1 MKNLFIKFSLILF
14 VALCLAQCN
23 LERDEYYEIPD
34 WVGVSVYETLQKK
47 GGFDLYL
54 KLVDKTQYSVPLK
67 GNGLWTVFA
76 PTDAAV
82 QEWLNKKHGGS
93 IDAVSEADAAK
104 VVAYSMVYN
113 RYMFD
118 QLSHVLGEGKWDSVS
133 SVKKKTPYYET
144 IRREEYP
151 PLSTVPDKCIWVV
164 EANRGWNHYY
174 NDNNYKFLPFYLDD
188 YFKNRQVPLGPDD
201 YNLFYDRAYTGRNIQ
216 NASVLDDPAYFNI
229 KTSNGVIHVVDQV
242 NEPLRTIEQLL
253 NDPGYSKF
261 KSLLNLKNPAGE
273 PYFYTYS
280 TNQSFTNTLRQIFP
294 NMDPPIDQAYVKFWT
309 GLSIPINTERFI
321 SQYEKYISAEKQAE
335 MSGYTIFAPNDVAM
349 DKFFENVIKYYPD
362 YQNWESLPLPVL
374 QYFINAHLVE
384 GMVWPTMYNTEKNYW
399 EDFINGAGPA
409 GPTFGEHRQRY
420 VDIKPASNG
429 FFFGSDDYV
438 RSRYL
443 ETVYSEILLS
453 PNKYGFMFNAMQ
465 KYSMNNM
472 REDLVKCQLN
482 AENEVDYTVLLISN
496 EQFAE
501 LGISYNMSTDVFD
514 HPSGVAY
521 ADELMQRL
529 IRSHVFKRINNDTIN
544 TSIKD
549 FHTIPNSLTLN
560 QYDGWAFALNDYGE
574 MVRYKNGEIQMV
586 GNHNAA
592 DERVTPT
599 LVDHRPFLNG
609 QLFTIDKLLK
619 FPNPVDCADIE
630 NCPEVDMW
638 EYIRR
643 AGLNNPNITGN
654 GSYTSDFSFV
664 NYMRYLMDKDPGLS
678 SARRTT
684 KPLTFS
690 NEQSWTILM
699 PTNAALSRAITAGV
713 LPRLSNILV
722 QMEAGS
728 STALLDQAIE
738 FFRYHFI
745 SGTVLVN
752 DGFNRIVTNTSRTV
766 RPTAVLP
773 YVVLTPKKV
782 NITESTFLSV
792 TKDEDTGLQFTNYHR
807 LRIPAERIRT
817 AKVIPGVNRSNLFGI
832 RTVLHEVDN
841 YLLYEEP

>member
-14 VALCLAQCN
+14 VSLFLTQCK
-23 LERDEYYEIPD
+23 LERDEYYEIPE
-34 WVGVSVYETLQKK
+34 WVGVSIYETLQKK

-82 QEWLNKKHGGS
+82 QEWLNKNHGGS
-93 IDAVSEADAAK
+93 IDAVSEEDAGK

-118 QLSHVLGEGKWDSVS
+118 QLSHILGEGKWDSIS

-151 PLSTVPDKCIWVV
+151 PLSTAPDKSIWVV
-164 EANRGWNHYY
+164 DINRGWNHYFR
-174 NDNNYKFLPFYLDD
+174 DNNYKFLPFYLDD
-188 YFKNRQVPLGPDD
+188 YFKNRQVPLGKDD
-201 YNLFYDRAYTGRNIQ
+201 YNMFYDREYTGRNIQ
-216 NASVLDDPAYFNI
+216 NASILDDPEYYNI
-229 KTSNGVIHVVDQV
+229 KTSNGVIHVVDCV
-242 NEPLRTIEQLL
+242 NEPLLMLDQLL
-253 NDPGYSKF
+253 DDPRYSKF
-261 KSLLNLKNPAGE
+261 KSLLELKNPAGE
-273 PYFYTYS
+273 PYFYSYLTAS
-280 TNQSFTNTLRQIFP
+280 GLTETWRTTFP
-294 NMDPPIDQAYVKFWT
+294 NMDPPIDQVYIKYWSN
-309 GLSIPINTERFI
+309 LSIPINCERFI
-321 SQYEKYISAEKQAE
+321 SRYERYISAELQAE
-335 MSGYTIFAPNDVAM
+335 MNGYTIFAPNNDAM
-349 DKFFENVIKYYPD
+349 DKFFKDVISFYKD
-362 YQNWESLPLPVL
+362 YQSLESLPLQVL
-374 QYFINAHLVE
+374 LYFINAHLVE

-409 GPTFGEHRQRY
+409 GPTFNEHRQRY

-438 RSRYL
+438 RSRFL

-453 PNKYGFMFNAMQ
+453 PNKYGLMFYAME

-472 REDLVKCQLN
+472 KEDLVKCSLN
-482 AENEVDYTVLLISN
+482 AEHEVDYTVLLISN
-496 EQFAE
+496 EQFAD
-501 LGISYNMSTDVFD
+501 LGVSYNMSTAVFD
-514 HPSGVAY
+514 HNVYGVAY
-521 ADELMQRL
+521 ADELVQRL

-549 FHTIPNSLTLN
+549 FYTIPNDLSS
-560 QYDGWAFALNDYGE
+560 QYDGWAFALNDFGE

-586 GNHNAA
+586 GNYYAEN
-592 DERVTPT
+592 EKVTPI

-619 FPNPVDCADIE
+619 YQNPVECADIE

-643 AGLNNPNITGN
+643 AGLNNPNISGT
-654 GSYTSDFSFV
+654 GSYTADFSFV
-664 NYMRYLMDKDPGLS
+664 NYMKYLMDKDPGLS

-684 KPLTFS
+684 KPITFS

-699 PTNAALSRAITAGV
+699 PTNAALTGAIAAGV
-713 LPRLSNILV
+713 LPRLNLIIN
-722 QMEAGS
+722 QMEAGQ
-728 STALLDQAIE
+728 TALLDQAIE

-745 SGTVLVN
+745 SGTVLLN
-752 DGFNRIVTNTSRTV
+752 DGFDRIVTNASRTV
-766 RPTAVLP
+766 RPTSVLP
-773 YVVLTPKKV
+773 YVVLTTKKV
-782 NITESTFLSV
+782 NITESTFLNV
-792 TKDEDTGLQFTNYHR
+792 TKDGDTGLQFTNYHR
-807 LRIPAERIRT
+807 LRVPPERMRT
-817 AKVIPGVNRSNLFGI
+817 AKVIPGVNRSNLFGV
-832 RTVLHEVDN
+832 RAVLHEVDN
-841 YLLYEEP
+841 YLLYEAP